1 MSFFSRTMIRTLYH
15 AMPWICTLGS
25 LGYTLYLYR
34 SSLCPAILG
43 IKKMGITPVEM
54 DPESQYIATQK
65 DRLLATFSKDDDDG
79 THVFNSSI
87 EPTFYSIDKYDL
99 MIQDP
104 KNVLEAAWKRR
115 ILMEST
121 PRGSVVMY
129 YDAFKRGFAYY
140 SDQYIPYPLINAVCM
155 KYVVVYRCRDFFL
168 DETVLSGQRRSPF
181 LAMMEEEERLEKE
194 KKAATNKEYGLTAI
208 DIRKGPF
215 AKLKQKT
222 GAKISAEIEKILPG
236 VQKQIEDKAHLGSKD
251 ISMSKNRIIHLG
263 KWANFSILNKM
274 GMKGSGSSV
283 SKKQAEIPMKF
294 KDYMALKMQ
303 VKV

>member
-1 MSFFSRTMIRTLYH
+1 VVKT
-15 AMPWICTLGS
+15 
-25 LGYTLYLYR
+25 
-34 SSLCPAILG
+34 
-43 IKKMGITPVEM
+43 VEM
-54 DPESQYIATQK
+54 DPESLYIARQK
-65 DRLLATFSKDDDDG
+65 DRLLATFSKED
-79 THVFNSSI
+79 HVSNSSI

-104 KNVLEAAWKRR
+104 KNELEAAWKRR

-194 KKAATNKEYGLTAI
+194 KKVATNKEYGLTAI
-208 DIRKGPF
+208 DIRNGPF

-222 GAKISAEIEKILPG
+222 GAKISAEIDKILPG
-236 VQKQIEDKAHLGSKD
+236 VQKQIEGKAHLGSKD
-251 ISMSKNRIIHLG
+251 VSMSKNRIIHLG
-263 KWANFSILNKM
+263 KWANFSILNKT
-274 GMKGSGSSV
+274 GMKGSGSGSGSSV
-283 SKKQAEIPMKF
+283 SKKLSEISMKF

-303 VKV
+303 L

>member
-1 MSFFSRTMIRTLYH
+1 MSFFSRAMIRTFYY

-25 LGYTLYLYR
+25 LGYTVYLYR
-34 SSLCPAILG
+34 ISLFPAILG
-43 IKKMGITPVEM
+43 IKKSAVNPVAA
-54 DPESQYIATQK
+54 DPESQYIARQK
-65 DRLLATFSKDDDDG
+65 DRLLTTFSMENHG
-79 THVFNSSI
+79 SNSSI
-87 EPTFYSIDKYDL
+87 EPTFYSINKYDL

-104 KNVLEAAWKRR
+104 KNELEAAWKRR

-194 KKAATNKEYGLTAI
+194 KKVATNKEYGLTAI

-222 GAKISAEIEKILPG
+222 GAKISAEMEKILPG
-236 VQKQIEDKAHLGSKD
+236 VQKQIEDKIHLGSKD
-251 ISMSKNRIIHLG
+251 ISISKNRIIHLG
-263 KWANFSILNKM
+263 KWANFSILNKT
-274 GMKGSGSSV
+274 GSGSLV
-283 SKKQAEIPMKF
+283 SKKQADIPMKF
-294 KDYMALKMQ
+294 KDYMALKIQ
-303 VKV
+303 L